1 MSTTHS
7 EIPQDA
13 GGDWPQNMRTPQAAA
28 YLTEEHGLPTQP
40 KTMRNWRSTGRGPSY
55 KFYGLTPLERI
66 PVMLQHILR
75 ERRSWRRLWRTT
87 VARTVRHGG
96 EVPVQCARHT
106 FAGMP

>member
-7 EIPQDA
+7 EIPQEA

-55 KFYGLTPLERI
+55 KFYGLTPLYARKELDRWATTDALT
-66 PVMLQHILR
+66 PKSPSAR
-75 ERRSWRRLWRTT
+75 PRRPASPDQ
-87 VARTVRHGG
+87 A
-96 EVPVQCARHT
+96 A
-106 FAGMP
+106 A